1 MAINNNFKISQQA
14 YQTQMSKEVSGPV
27 SDNKAQNLVKNA
39 NTGVTQ
45 QTTKKSEAKE
55 MSHLSADAQKAME
68 MEALQQ
74 AEQEGMAQQ
83 ATGQSGLQ
91 NQKGL
96 RKKEEESFDG
106 KDLGPGEHQEVK
118 PGYVL
123 VEGESPEDDYQ
134 IKEADA
140 NKLTRL
146 DAKSNWKEKVLGDMP
161 ENVRKI
167 AGPMVAAKTET
178 VKDREKFSELKE
190 GKSEFNEH
198 VEGMKLQMVGTDRES
213 LSVPTPSLTP
223 AKQQPMMLEDEH
235 SETIVKESAKQ
246 QLAAGGAPSEAFV
259 A

>member
-1 MAINNNFKISQQA
+1 MAINSNFKVSQQA
-14 YQTQMSKEVSGPV
+14 YQTQLSKEVSGPV

-39 NTGVTQ
+39 NTGVTKQ
-45 QTTKKSEAKE
+45 ANKKSEAKE
-55 MSHLSADAQKAME
+55 MSHLSEAAQKAME
-68 MEALQQ
+68 TEALQQ

-83 ATGQSGLQ
+83 AEGQGGLQ

-96 RKKEEESFDG
+96 RKKDEENFDG

-161 ENVRKI
+161 ENVRNI

-190 GKSEFNEH
+190 GKPEFNETI
-198 VEGMKLQMVGTDRES
+198 EGMKLKMLGTDRES
-213 LSVPTPSLTP
+213 LSVPSPSLTP
-223 AKQQPMMLEDEH
+223 AKQQPMMVPDEQ
-235 SETIVKESAKQ
+235 SEAIVKDAAQQ
-246 QLAAGGAPSEAFV
+246 QLAANGAPDEAFV